1 MKIVSFLSLFFFL
14 FGLTAIIYGMIKS
27 YNISWANIRPG
38 DIVILRDPF
47 GNYISLIAIR
57 ESFFGTKFMTLCKD
71 KNGNVDLSL
80 LHPRD
85 FTTTSLS
92 LILRNYHI
100 KEIDR
105 TYKELYKRAYADKFR
120 KS

>member
-1 MKIVSFLSLFFFL
+1 MKIISFLFLFFFIL
-14 FGLTAIIYGMIKS
+14 GLTSIIYGMIKS
-27 YNISWANIRPG
+27 CNISWVKVRPG

-71 KNGNVDLSL
+71 RNGNVDLSL

-100 KEIDR
+100 TEIDR
-105 TYKELYKRAYADKFR
+105 TYKELYKRAYEHKF
-120 KS
+120 K

>member
-1 MKIVSFLSLFFFL
+1 MKIISFLFLFFFI
-14 FGLTAIIYGMIKS
+14 FGLTATIYGMIKS

-47 GNYISLIAIR
+47 GNYISLIAIK
-57 ESFFGTKFMTLCKD
+57 ESFFGTKLMTLCKD
-71 KNGNVDLSL
+71 RNGNVDLSL

-85 FTTTSLS
+85 CTTTSLS
-92 LILRNYHI
+92 LMLRNFNI
-100 KEIDR
+100 IEIDK
-105 TYKELYKRAYADKFR
+105 TYRELYKRAYADKFR

>member
-1 MKIVSFLSLFFFL
+1 MKIISFLFLLFFIL
-14 FGLTAIIYGMIKS
+14 GLTATIYGMIKS
-27 YNISWANIRPG
+27 YNISWAKVRPG
-38 DIVILRDPF
+38 DVVILRDLF

-57 ESFFGTKFMTLCKD
+57 ESFFGTKFMTLYKD
-71 KNGNVDLSL
+71 RNGNVDLSL

-100 KEIDR
+100 TEIDR
-105 TYKELYKRAYADKFR
+105 TYKELYKIAYADKF
-120 KS
+120 K

>member
-1 MKIVSFLSLFFFL
+1 MKIISFLFLLFFIL
-14 FGLTAIIYGMIKS
+14 GLTATIYGMIKS
-27 YNISWANIRPG
+27 YSISWAKVRPG
-38 DIVILRDPF
+38 DIVILKDPF
-47 GNYISLIAIR
+47 GKHISLIAIR
-57 ESFFGTKFMTLCKD
+57 ESFFGTKFMALCKD

-85 FTTTSLS
+85 FTTTSFS

-100 KEIDR
+100 TEIDR

>member
-1 MKIVSFLSLFFFL
+1 MKIISFLFLFFFL

-27 YNISWANIRPG
+27 YNISWAKVRPG
-38 DIVILRDPF
+38 DIVILKDPF

-57 ESFFGTKFMTLCKD
+57 ESFFGTKFMALYKD
-71 KNGNVDLSL
+71 RNGNVDLSL

-92 LILRNYHI
+92 LILRNYYI
-100 KEIDR
+100 TEIDR
-105 TYKELYKRAYADKFR
+105 TYKELYKKAYADKF
-120 KS
+120 K

>member
-1 MKIVSFLSLFFFL
+1 MKIVSFLFLFFFIL
-14 FGLTAIIYGMIKS
+14 GLTATIYGMIKS

-47 GNYISLIAIR
+47 GKHISLIAIR
-57 ESFFGTKFMTLCKD
+57 EPFFGTKFMALYKD

-85 FTTTSLS
+85 YVTTSLS

-100 KEIDR
+100 TEIDR
-105 TYKELYKRAYADKFR
+105 TYRELYKRAYAHKF
-120 KS
+120 K

>member
-1 MKIVSFLSLFFFL
+1 MKIISFLFLFFFL
-14 FGLTAIIYGMIKS
+14 LGLTATIYGMIKS

-38 DIVILRDPF
+38 DVVILRDPF
-47 GNYISLIAIR
+47 GNYISLIAIK
-57 ESFFGTKFMTLCKD
+57 ESFFDTKFMTLYKD

-92 LILRNYHI
+92 LILRNFNI
-100 KEIDR
+100 TEIDR
-105 TYKELYKRAYADKFR
+105 TYRELYKRAYADKFR

>member
-1 MKIVSFLSLFFFL
+1 MKIISFLFLFFFL

-27 YNISWANIRPG
+27 YSISWAKVRPG
-38 DIVILRDPF
+38 NIVILKDPF
-47 GNYISLIAIR
+47 GNYISIIATR
-57 ESFFGTKFMTLCKD
+57 ELFFDTKFMTLCRD
-71 KNGNVDLSL
+71 RNGNVDLSL

-100 KEIDR
+100 TEIDR
-105 TYKELYKRAYADKFR
+105 TYKELYKRAYEHKF
-120 KS
+120 K

>member
-1 MKIVSFLSLFFFL
+1 MKIISFLFLFFFL

-27 YNISWANIRPG
+27 YSISWANIRPG

-47 GNYISLIAIR
+47 GKHISLIAIR

-71 KNGNVDLSL
+71 RNGNVDLSL

-100 KEIDR
+100 TEIDR
-105 TYKELYKRAYADKFR
+105 TYRELYKRVYAHKL
-120 KS
+120 K

>member
-1 MKIVSFLSLFFFL
+1 MKIISFLFLFFFIL
-14 FGLTAIIYGMIKS
+14 GLTAIIYGMIKS

-38 DIVILRDPF
+38 GIVILKDPF

-57 ESFFGTKFMTLCKD
+57 ESFFGTKFMALCKD
-71 KNGNVDLSL
+71 RNGNVDLSL

-85 FTTTSLS
+85 STTTSLS

-100 KEIDR
+100 TEIDR
-105 TYKELYKRAYADKFR
+105 TYKELYKRAYADKF
-120 KS
+120 K

>member
-1 MKIVSFLSLFFFL
+1 MKIISFLFLFFFIL
-14 FGLTAIIYGMIKS
+14 GLTATIYGMIKS
-27 YNISWANIRPG
+27 YGISWANIRPG

-47 GNYISLIAIR
+47 GNYISLIAIK

-71 KNGNVDLSL
+71 RNGNVDLSL

-92 LILRNYHI
+92 LILRNFHI
-100 KEIDR
+100 IEIDR
-105 TYKELYKRAYADKFR
+105 TYRELYKRAYADKFR

>member
-1 MKIVSFLSLFFFL
+1 MKIISFLFLFFFIL
-14 FGLTAIIYGMIKS
+14 GLTAIIYGMIKS
-27 YNISWANIRPG
+27 YNISWAKIRPG
-38 DIVILRDPF
+38 DIVILKDPF

-71 KNGNVDLSL
+71 INGNVDLSL

-85 FTTTSLS
+85 FTITSLS

-100 KEIDR
+100 TEIDR
-105 TYKELYKRAYADKFR
+105 TYKELYKRAYEHKF
-120 KS
+120 K

>member
-1 MKIVSFLSLFFFL
+1 MKIISFLFLFFFI

-27 YNISWANIRPG
+27 YSISWAKVRLG
-38 DIVILRDPF
+38 DIVILIDPF

-71 KNGNVDLSL
+71 RNGNVDLSL

-85 FTTTSLS
+85 FTTTSFS

-100 KEIDR
+100 TEIDR
-105 TYKELYKRAYADKFR
+105 TYKELYKRAYEHKF
-120 KS
+120 K

>member
-1 MKIVSFLSLFFFL
+1 MKIISFLFLFFFIL
-14 FGLTAIIYGMIKS
+14 GLTATIYGMIKS
-27 YNISWANIRPG
+27 YSISWANIRPG

-47 GNYISLIAIR
+47 GKHISLIAIR

-71 KNGNVDLSL
+71 RNGNVDLSL

-92 LILRNYHI
+92 LILRNYQI

-105 TYKELYKRAYADKFR
+105 TYRELYKRVYAHKL
-120 KS
+120 K

>member
-1 MKIVSFLSLFFFL
+1 MKIISFLFLFFFIL
-14 FGLTAIIYGMIKS
+14 GLTATIYGMIKS
-27 YNISWANIRPG
+27 YNISWAKVRPG

-47 GNYISLIAIR
+47 DKHISLIAIR
-57 ESFFGTKFMTLCKD
+57 ESFFGTKFMALCKD
-71 KNGNVDLSL
+71 RNGNVDLSL

-85 FTTTSLS
+85 CTTTSLS

-105 TYKELYKRAYADKFR
+105 TYRELYKRAYAHKF
-120 KS
+120 K

>member
-1 MKIVSFLSLFFFL
+1 MKIISFLFLFFFL
-14 FGLTAIIYGMIKS
+14 LGLTATIYGMIRS

-47 GNYISLIAIR
+47 GKHISLIATR
-57 ESFFGTKFMTLCKD
+57 ESFFGTKFMVLYKD
-71 KNGNVDLSL
+71 RNGNIDLSL

-85 FTTTSLS
+85 CTTTSLS

-100 KEIDR
+100 TEIDR
-105 TYKELYKRAYADKFR
+105 TYKELYKRAYADKF
-120 KS
+120 K

>member
-1 MKIVSFLSLFFFL
+1 MKIISFLFLFFFL

-38 DIVILRDPF
+38 DIIILQDPF
-47 GNYISLIAIR
+47 GNYYSLIATQ
-57 ESFFGTKFMTLCKD
+57 ESFFGTKFMALCKD

-80 LHPRD
+80 LHPKEY
-85 FTTTSLS
+85 TTTSLS

-100 KEIDR
+100 TEIDR
-105 TYKELYKRAYADKFR
+105 TYRELYKRAYAHKF
-120 KS
+120 K

>member
-1 MKIVSFLSLFFFL
+1 MKIISFLFLFFFIL
-14 FGLTAIIYGMIKS
+14 GLTAIIYGMIKS
-27 YNISWANIRPG
+27 YNISWTKVRPG

-47 GNYISLIAIR
+47 GNYFSLIAIR
-57 ESFFGTKFMTLCKD
+57 ESFFGTKFMALCKD

-85 FTTTSLS
+85 STTTSLS

-100 KEIDR
+100 TEIDR
-105 TYKELYKRAYADKFR
+105 TYKELYKRAYADKF
-120 KS
+120 K

>member
-1 MKIVSFLSLFFFL
+1 MKIVSFLFLFFFL

-27 YNISWANIRPG
+27 YSISWANIRPG
-38 DIVILRDPF
+38 DIVIFKDPF

-71 KNGNVDLSL
+71 RNGNVDLSL

-100 KEIDR
+100 TEIDR
-105 TYKELYKRAYADKFR
+105 TYRKLYKRVYEHKF
-120 KS
+120 K

>member
-1 MKIVSFLSLFFFL
+1 MKIISFLFLFFFIL
-14 FGLTAIIYGMIKS
+14 GLTATIYGMIKS
-27 YNISWANIRPG
+27 YSISWANIRPG
-38 DIVILRDPF
+38 DIVILKDPF
-47 GNYISLIAIR
+47 GNYISLIAIK

-71 KNGNVDLSL
+71 RNGNVDLSL

-92 LILRNYHI
+92 LILWNYSV

-105 TYKELYKRAYADKFR
+105 TYRELYKRAYEHKF
-120 KS
+120 K

>member
-1 MKIVSFLSLFFFL
+1 MKIISFLFLFFFIL
-14 FGLTAIIYGMIKS
+14 GLTATIYGMIKS
-27 YNISWANIRPG
+27 YNISWAKIRPG

-47 GNYISLIAIR
+47 GKHISLIAIR
-57 ESFFGTKFMTLCKD
+57 ESFFGTKFMALCKD

-85 FTTTSLS
+85 CITTSLS

-100 KEIDR
+100 TEIDR
-105 TYKELYKRAYADKFR
+105 TYKELYKRAYAHKF
-120 KS
+120 K

>member
-1 MKIVSFLSLFFFL
+1 MKIISFLFLFFFL
-14 FGLTAIIYGMIKS
+14 LGLTATIYGMIKS
-27 YNISWANIRPG
+27 YSISWANIRPG

-47 GNYISLIAIR
+47 GNYTSLIAIK

-71 KNGNVDLSL
+71 RNGNVDLSL

-100 KEIDR
+100 TEIDR
-105 TYKELYKRAYADKFR
+105 TYRELYKRVYAHKL
-120 KS
+120 K

>member
-1 MKIVSFLSLFFFL
+1 MKIISFLFLFFFIL
-14 FGLTAIIYGMIKS
+14 GLTVIIYGMIRS
-27 YNISWANIRPG
+27 YSISWAKVRPG

-57 ESFFGTKFMTLCKD
+57 ESFFDTKFMTLCKD
-71 KNGNVDLSL
+71 RNGNVDLSL

-100 KEIDR
+100 TEIDR
-105 TYKELYKRAYADKFR
+105 TYKELYKRAYEHKF
-120 KS
+120 K

>member
-1 MKIVSFLSLFFFL
+1 MKIISFLFLFFFII
-14 FGLTAIIYGMIKS
+14 GLTATIYGMIKS
-27 YNISWANIRPG
+27 YSISWTNIRPG

-47 GNYISLIAIR
+47 GKHISLIAIR
-57 ESFFGTKFMTLCKD
+57 ESFFGTKFMALYKNR
-71 KNGNVDLSL
+71 NGNVDLSL

-85 FTTTSLS
+85 CTTTSLS

-105 TYKELYKRAYADKFR
+105 TYRELYKRAHAYKF
-120 KS
+120 K

>member
-1 MKIVSFLSLFFFL
+1 MKIISFLFLFFFIL
-14 FGLTAIIYGMIKS
+14 GLTSIIYGMIKS
-27 YNISWANIRPG
+27 CNISWAKVRPG

-71 KNGNVDLSL
+71 RNGNVDLSL

-100 KEIDR
+100 TEIDR
-105 TYKELYKRAYADKFR
+105 TYKELYKRAYEHKF
-120 KS
+120 K